1 LIPRRDIYGR
11 PLERPGYF
19 ITRFLSPVQI
29 SKERRNLVDEE
40 MKKLEIAVGYPSK
53 IAFGE
58 SLTNYEFDAYVQDSG
73 ARIYEQL
80 YLTMRTA
87 EYQARPVY
95 EKERII
101 KRIVRECRERSKL
114 SLFVNKKQIANFKK
128 GLIAQG
134 YTEAQVE
141 EEIEMRFG
149 KPIEVPTM
157 AEMLRIYQPRISV
170 PPVRPPVVPTM
181 GEMFKIAPP
190 VKAVSPVEEEPAE
203 EEPIY

>member
-1 LIPRRDIYGR
+1 MQEALIPRRDIYGR

-19 ITRFLSPVQI
+19 ITRFLSPVQV

-58 SLTNYEFDAYVQDSG
+58 PLTNYEFDAYVQDSG

-80 YLTMRTA
+80 YLTIRTA

-95 EKERII
+95 EKEEIIERIA
-101 KRIVRECRERSKL
+101 RECRKRSRL
-114 SLFVNKKQIANFKK
+114 SLFINKKRIANFRK

-134 YTEAQVE
+134 YTEAQAE
-141 EEIEMRFG
+141 EAIEMRFG
-149 KPIEVPTM
+149 KPIEAPIM
-157 AEMLRIYQPRISV
+157 AEMFRIYQPRIPA
-170 PPVRPPVVPTM
+170 PPVRPSTIPTM
-181 GEMFKIAPP
+181 AEMFRAP
-190 VKAVSPVEEEPAE
+190 
-203 EEPIY
+203 